1 MGAQTIFEIVAAW
14 AWVAGIVAYIGME
27 LVMKFKTFEEPTEN
41 E

>member
-1 MGAQTIFEIVAAW
+1 MEAQTIFEMVAAW
-14 AWVAGIVAYIGME
+14 AWVAGIVTYIGME